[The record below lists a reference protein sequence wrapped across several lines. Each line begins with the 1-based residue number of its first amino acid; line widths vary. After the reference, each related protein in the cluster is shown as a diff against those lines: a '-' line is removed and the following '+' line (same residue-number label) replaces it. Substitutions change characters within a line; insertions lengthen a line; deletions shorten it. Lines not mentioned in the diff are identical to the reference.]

1 MRKWN
6 AILTLLIFLLFLLH
20 AVFGSLQMMGAG
32 NTAFK
37 SLSWVAVGLIVVHTL
52 IGLKL
57 TWETLQAQRRTGVF
71 YWKENKL
78 FWARRI
84 SGLAI
89 MFLLFCHLT
98 AFGYYTETGAY
109 RLYWFTAGRLA
120 VQILLLLAV
129 GVHIITNVKPLL
141 IAFGVKGLHSWLID
155 ILVIISILLLF
166 MAAAFV
172 VYYLRWNVF

>member
-84 SGLAI
+84 SGLTI
-89 MFLLFCHLT
+89 LLLLFCHVT
-98 AFGYYTETGAY
+98 AFGYTKDGAY
-109 RLYWFTAGRLA
+109 RLFWFTAGKLT
-120 VQILLLLAV
+120 VQLLLLLAV
-129 GVHIITNVKPLL
+129 GVHILTNVKPLL
-141 IAFGVKGLHSWLID
+141 IAFGQKSLRGWLVD
-155 ILVIISILLLF
+155 ILVVLSIFLLF